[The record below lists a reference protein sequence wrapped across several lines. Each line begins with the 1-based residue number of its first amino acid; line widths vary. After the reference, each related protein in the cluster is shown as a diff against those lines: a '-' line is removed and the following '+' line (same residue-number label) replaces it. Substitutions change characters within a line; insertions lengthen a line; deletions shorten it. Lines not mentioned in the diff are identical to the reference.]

1 MAKRVSN
8 GAVSRPL
15 RVVAPMS
22 VKRGRFSRTLRAF
35 GPWSMMMSS
44 LKSSIAG

>member
-1 MAKRVSN
+1 MPKRVNN
-8 GAVSRPL
+8 GALSRPL